1 MVLFSGFSNNKSLEE
16 RELLQKLNKIEE
28 KIDFNYNVLN
38 KHLVRMMAYGVKV
51 KEGYVDGI
59 RQAVECTDKN
69 KGNMSKKSNHL
80 LELVMF
86 DIAYVI
92 SNCDYEYSS
101 DEKKYL
107 NIILNRYDEDDRELL
122 KLRTQFLDSILEKGI
137 DEVKSFVTNLSKSLK
152 NKIDDDMKDAYL
164 ALFKEVIMLDEN
176 VHNNEKVLYQMLC
189 EQWGRQSGL

>member
-1 MVLFSGFSNNKSLEE
+1 
-16 RELLQKLNKIEE
+16 
-28 KIDFNYNVLN
+28 
-38 KHLVRMMAYGVKV
+38 
-51 KEGYVDGI
+51 
-59 RQAVECTDKN
+59 
-69 KGNMSKKSNHL
+69 MSEKSNHL

-107 NIILNRYDEDDRELL
+107 DIILDKYDQDDKELL
-122 KLRTQFLDSILEKGI
+122 KLRTQFLDNILEKGI
-137 DEVKSFVTNLSKSLK
+137 DEVKSFVTNLSRSMK

-176 VHNNEKVLYQMLC
+176 VHDNERILYQLLC
-189 EQWGRQSGL
+189 DQWGRESGL

>member
-1 MVLFSGFSNNKSLEE
+1 
-16 RELLQKLNKIEE
+16 
-28 KIDFNYNVLN
+28 
-38 KHLVRMMAYGVKV
+38 
-51 KEGYVDGI
+51 
-59 RQAVECTDKN
+59 
-69 KGNMSKKSNHL
+69 MSKKSNHL

-107 NIILNRYDEDDRELL
+107 NIILNRYDKDDRELL

>member
-1 MVLFSGFSNNKSLEE
+1 
-16 RELLQKLNKIEE
+16 
-28 KIDFNYNVLN
+28 
-38 KHLVRMMAYGVKV
+38 
-51 KEGYVDGI
+51 
-59 RQAVECTDKN
+59 
-69 KGNMSKKSNHL
+69 MSEKSNHL

-92 SNCDYEYSS
+92 SNCDYEYSY

-107 NIILNRYDEDDRELL
+107 DIILDRYDDDDKELL

-164 ALFKEVIMLDEN
+164 ALFKEVIMLDES
-176 VHNNEKVLYQMLC
+176 VHDNEQVLYQLLC
-189 EQWGRQSGL
+189 DQWGRESGL

>member
-1 MVLFSGFSNNKSLEE
+1 
-16 RELLQKLNKIEE
+16 
-28 KIDFNYNVLN
+28 
-38 KHLVRMMAYGVKV
+38 
-51 KEGYVDGI
+51 
-59 RQAVECTDKN
+59 
-69 KGNMSKKSNHL
+69 MSEKSNHL

-107 NIILNRYDEDDRELL
+107 DIILDRYDDDDKELL

-152 NKIDDDMKDAYL
+152 NKIDADMKDAYL

-176 VHNNEKVLYQMLC
+176 VHDNERILYQLLC
-189 EQWGRQSGL
+189 DQWGRESGL

>member
-1 MVLFSGFSNNKSLEE
+1 
-16 RELLQKLNKIEE
+16 
-28 KIDFNYNVLN
+28 
-38 KHLVRMMAYGVKV
+38 
-51 KEGYVDGI
+51 
-59 RQAVECTDKN
+59 
-69 KGNMSKKSNHL
+69 MSEKSNHL

-107 NIILNRYDEDDRELL
+107 DIILDRYDDDDKELL

-164 ALFKEVIMLDEN
+164 ALFKEVIMLDES
-176 VHNNEKVLYQMLC
+176 VHDNERALYQLLC
-189 EQWGRQSGL
+189 DQWLSLIHI

>member
-1 MVLFSGFSNNKSLEE
+1 
-16 RELLQKLNKIEE
+16 
-28 KIDFNYNVLN
+28 
-38 KHLVRMMAYGVKV
+38 
-51 KEGYVDGI
+51 
-59 RQAVECTDKN
+59 
-69 KGNMSKKSNHL
+69 MSEKSNHL

-107 NIILNRYDEDDRELL
+107 DIILDRYDKDDKELL

-137 DEVKSFVTNLSKSLK
+137 DEVESFVTNLSKSLK

-176 VHNNEKVLYQMLC
+176 VHDNEQILYQLLC
-189 EQWGRQSGL
+189 DQWGRESGL

>member
-1 MVLFSGFSNNKSLEE
+1 
-16 RELLQKLNKIEE
+16 
-28 KIDFNYNVLN
+28 
-38 KHLVRMMAYGVKV
+38 
-51 KEGYVDGI
+51 
-59 RQAVECTDKN
+59 
-69 KGNMSKKSNHL
+69 MSEKSNHL

-107 NIILNRYDEDDRELL
+107 DIILDRYDEDDKELL

-176 VHNNEKVLYQMLC
+176 VHDNERVLYQLLC
-189 EQWGRQSGL
+189 DQWGRESGL

>member
-1 MVLFSGFSNNKSLEE
+1 
-16 RELLQKLNKIEE
+16 
-28 KIDFNYNVLN
+28 
-38 KHLVRMMAYGVKV
+38 
-51 KEGYVDGI
+51 
-59 RQAVECTDKN
+59 
-69 KGNMSKKSNHL
+69 MSEKSNHL

-101 DEKKYL
+101 DERKYL
-107 NIILNRYDEDDRELL
+107 DIILDRYDDDDKELL

-164 ALFKEVIMLDEN
+164 ALFKEVIMLDKN
-176 VHNNEKVLYQMLC
+176 VHDNERVLYQLLC
-189 EQWGRQSGL
+189 DQWGRESGL

>member
-1 MVLFSGFSNNKSLEE
+1 
-16 RELLQKLNKIEE
+16 
-28 KIDFNYNVLN
+28 
-38 KHLVRMMAYGVKV
+38 
-51 KEGYVDGI
+51 
-59 RQAVECTDKN
+59 
-69 KGNMSKKSNHL
+69 MSEKSNHL

-107 NIILNRYDEDDRELL
+107 AIILDRYDDDDKELL

-152 NKIDDDMKDAYL
+152 NKIDDNMKDAYL

-176 VHNNEKVLYQMLC
+176 VHDNERVLYQLLC
-189 EQWGRQSGL
+189 DQWGRESGL

>member
-1 MVLFSGFSNNKSLEE
+1 
-16 RELLQKLNKIEE
+16 
-28 KIDFNYNVLN
+28 
-38 KHLVRMMAYGVKV
+38 
-51 KEGYVDGI
+51 
-59 RQAVECTDKN
+59 
-69 KGNMSKKSNHL
+69 MSEKSNHL

-101 DEKKYL
+101 DERKYL
-107 NIILNRYDEDDRELL
+107 DIILDRYDDDDKELL

-176 VHNNEKVLYQMLC
+176 VHDNERVLYQLLC
-189 EQWGRQSGL
+189 DEWGRESGL

>member
-1 MVLFSGFSNNKSLEE
+1 
-16 RELLQKLNKIEE
+16 
-28 KIDFNYNVLN
+28 
-38 KHLVRMMAYGVKV
+38 
-51 KEGYVDGI
+51 
-59 RQAVECTDKN
+59 
-69 KGNMSKKSNHL
+69 MSEKSNHL

-107 NIILNRYDEDDRELL
+107 DIILDRYDKDDKELL

-164 ALFKEVIMLDEN
+164 ALFKEVIMLDES
-176 VHNNEKVLYQMLC
+176 VHDNEQVLYQLLC
-189 EQWGRQSGL
+189 DQWGRESGL

>member
-1 MVLFSGFSNNKSLEE
+1 
-16 RELLQKLNKIEE
+16 
-28 KIDFNYNVLN
+28 
-38 KHLVRMMAYGVKV
+38 
-51 KEGYVDGI
+51 
-59 RQAVECTDKN
+59 
-69 KGNMSKKSNHL
+69 MSEKSNHL

-107 NIILNRYDEDDRELL
+107 DIILDRYDDDDKELL

-152 NKIDDDMKDAYL
+152 NKIGDDMKDAYL

-176 VHNNEKVLYQMLC
+176 VHDNERILYQLLC
-189 EQWGRQSGL
+189 DQWGRESGL

>member
-1 MVLFSGFSNNKSLEE
+1 
-16 RELLQKLNKIEE
+16 
-28 KIDFNYNVLN
+28 
-38 KHLVRMMAYGVKV
+38 
-51 KEGYVDGI
+51 
-59 RQAVECTDKN
+59 
-69 KGNMSKKSNHL
+69 MSKKSNHL

-107 NIILNRYDEDDRELL
+107 DIILDRYDDDDKELL

-176 VHNNEKVLYQMLC
+176 VHDNERVLYQLLC
-189 EQWGRQSGL
+189 DQWGRESGL

>member
-1 MVLFSGFSNNKSLEE
+1 
-16 RELLQKLNKIEE
+16 
-28 KIDFNYNVLN
+28 
-38 KHLVRMMAYGVKV
+38 
-51 KEGYVDGI
+51 
-59 RQAVECTDKN
+59 
-69 KGNMSKKSNHL
+69 MSEKSNHL

-107 NIILNRYDEDDRELL
+107 DIILDRYDDDDKELL

-152 NKIDDDMKDAYL
+152 NKINDDMKDAYL

-176 VHNNEKVLYQMLC
+176 VHDNERILYQLLC
-189 EQWGRQSGL
+189 DQWGRESGL

>member
-1 MVLFSGFSNNKSLEE
+1 
-16 RELLQKLNKIEE
+16 
-28 KIDFNYNVLN
+28 
-38 KHLVRMMAYGVKV
+38 
-51 KEGYVDGI
+51 
-59 RQAVECTDKN
+59 
-69 KGNMSKKSNHL
+69 MSEKSNHL

-101 DEKKYL
+101 YEKKYL
-107 NIILNRYDEDDRELL
+107 DIILDRYDEDDKELL

-176 VHNNEKVLYQMLC
+176 VHDNERVLYQLLC
-189 EQWGRQSGL
+189 DEWGRESGL